1 MGCCLSHHLF
11 LLVWA
16 RCLSQQNSSLP
27 SFFSLQTAKT
37 DTSGGVTGLSR
48 GGAKHS
54 FCTECFPD
62 GLLGS
67 SVGSPLH
74 VPRGTWVLLLAE
86 GRGQA
91 LLLRLLC
98 PSWADSP
105 PAGLSGRC
113 SLWTS
118 HLLMGRPPRRSSLG
132 MATLNLRWHDLSEDP
147 GSHYLFFMSS
157 SFKR

>member
-98 PSWADSP
+98 PGWADSP
-105 PAGLSGRC
+105 P
-113 SLWTS
+113 
-118 HLLMGRPPRRSSLG
+118 RRS
-132 MATLNLRWHDLSEDP
+132 LRTVLSVNFAPSD
-147 GSHYLFFMSS
+147 GTSS
-157 SFKR
+157 SEVLTGNGYTEPAVT